1 MHMNWGTKI
10 VLGMVAFML
19 FIIAMVVYMFRV
31 HGNDALVE
39 EDYYEKGINYNQ
51 EYNAKQN
58 TLNDGVEPV
67 IKINQNQIII
77 QLKDSATYE
86 LKLMRPGS
94 AKDDSIAKGK
104 SLGDAN
110 LIVVDRSTMHK
121 GLWFLDLKWS
131 SNRKDYQFKK
141 NITL

>member
-1 MHMNWGTKI
+1 MNWGTKI

-19 FIIAMVVYMFRV
+19 FIIAMVVYMFSV
-31 HGNDALVE
+31 HGNDALVD
-39 EDYYEKGINYNQ
+39 EDYYEKGVNYNQ

-67 IKINQNQIII
+67 IEINESEIII

-86 LKLMRPGS
+86 LKLMRPAS
-94 AKDDSIAKGK
+94 AKDDSMTKGK
-104 SLGDAN
+104 TLGDAN
-110 LIVVDRSTMHK
+110 LIVIYRSTMHK

-131 SNRKDYQFKK
+131 SKGKAYQFKK